1 MTSLNTYQ
9 AQAARG
15 KALAEDLT
23 EEQLNA
29 RPDADTWSL
38 GMQLDHIAVSLEK
51 ATEEMEKSLA
61 RGIPSGNPS
70 AWKPNFFESKFI
82 EAVGGR
88 RDGRL
93 VPVPKGFEPR
103 EERLEKGSLLA
114 RYRAAHEGLIAVI
127 ERTQNA
133 DLKRIKVASAALPW
147 LKLSLG
153 AWFAAMAN
161 HTDYHLA
168 KAEKLKP

>member
-1 MTSLNTYQ
+1 MSTFATYQ

-15 KALAEDLT
+15 KALAQDLT
-23 EEQLNA
+23 DEQLNA
-29 RPDADTWSL
+29 RPDTETWSL

-51 ATEEMEKSLA
+51 ATGEMEKSLA
-61 RGIPSGNPS
+61 RGIPAGEPS

-82 EAVGGR
+82 EAVGGMP
-88 RDGRL
+88 GRT
-93 VPVPKGFEPR
+93 VPVPKGLEPR
-103 EERLEKGSLLA
+103 EERLEKDSLLA
-114 RYRAAHEGLIAVI
+114 RYVAAHERLIAVI

-168 KAEKLKP
+168 KAETLKP

>member
-1 MTSLNTYQ
+1 MNTLATYQ
-9 AQAARG
+9 AQATRG
-15 KALAEDLT
+15 KALAENLT
-23 EEQLNA
+23 DEQLNA
-29 RPDADTWSL
+29 RPDTDTWSL
-38 GMQLDHIAVSLEK
+38 GMQLDHIAVSLEQ
-51 ATEEMEKSLA
+51 ATGEMEKSLA

-70 AWKPNFFESKFI
+70 AWKPNFFERKFI
-82 EAVGGR
+82 EAVGGMS
-88 RDGRL
+88 GRT

-103 EERLEKGSLLA
+103 EEHLEKGPLLA
-114 RYRAAHEGLIAVI
+114 RYAAAHERLIAVI
-127 ERTQNA
+127 ERTQSA
-133 DLKRIKVASAALPW
+133 DIKRIKVASAALPW